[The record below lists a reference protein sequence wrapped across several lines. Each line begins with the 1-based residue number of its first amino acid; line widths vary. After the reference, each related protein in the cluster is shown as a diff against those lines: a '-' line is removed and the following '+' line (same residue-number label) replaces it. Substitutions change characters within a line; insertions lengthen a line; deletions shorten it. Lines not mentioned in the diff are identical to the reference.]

1 MTDSK
6 HWKLN
11 IDEQGIAWLHLD
23 RQDSKINTL
32 SSEVMH
38 ELEGVL
44 HQIEQKGP
52 VGLVILSDK
61 SSGFIAGADVSE
73 FTTWNKEEETYQY
86 IKYCQSL
93 LNRIEDLPCPT
104 VALINGFCMGGG
116 TELSLAC
123 KYRIALDSPA
133 TRIGLPEIKLG
144 IHPGFGGT
152 VRSIRYMGTL
162 AAMDMMLT
170 GRPLSARAAKKTGL
184 CDYIVPERHLLNAA
198 KKVILDKPLI
208 RKKGILNSII
218 SNRLIRPLIAH
229 QMRKRVSKKASKEHY
244 PAPFALIDLWEKY
257 NDSSQ
262 MMEHEAR
269 SISKLLATDTAQ
281 NLIRVFF
288 LQSKIKE
295 NGKKSDFRA
304 SHVHVVGAGVMGGDI
319 AAWCVLK
326 GLTVTLQDQSPER
339 IAPAIKRAA
348 QLFRKKLK
356 VNRLVTAAMDRLIP
370 DIEGFGLK
378 RADVVIEA
386 IFENL
391 EAKQNL
397 FKHIES
403 QVRENTLLCTNTSSI
418 PLEEISAALTNPAR
432 LVGLHFFNPVDK
444 MQLIEIVHS
453 HQTDSEIIKQASA
466 FAIQISRLPIKVK
479 SSPGFLVN
487 RILMPYLLEA
497 TFMAQEGIPGV
508 LIDKAALDF
517 GMPMGPIE
525 LADRVGLD
533 ICLSVAEI
541 LSQRLGGTVPDILQD
556 KVSSGY
562 LGIKS
567 GKGFYE
573 YHKGKAIKPKPEKN
587 NINSKEIQDR
597 LVLRLLNEAVACLRE
612 GVVESEDMLDA
623 GIIFGTGFAPF
634 TGGPLHYLHSL
645 SIKNQQ
651 TRFNEFNKK
660 YGDRF
665 IMDKGWEKLLC

>member
-6 HWKLN
+6 HWTLN
-11 IDEQGIAWLHLD
+11 IDEKGIAWLHLH

-32 SSEVMH
+32 STEVMK
-38 ELEGVL
+38 ELESYI

-52 VGLVILSDK
+52 TGLVILSDK

-73 FTTWNKEEETYQY
+73 FTSWNNEEETYQY

-93 LNRIEDLPCPT
+93 FNRIEELPCPS

-116 TELSLAC
+116 TELSLSC
-123 KYRIALDSPA
+123 QYRILLDSPS

-152 VRSIRYMGTL
+152 VKSIRLMGPL
-162 AAMDMMLT
+162 SAMDMMLT
-170 GRPLSARAAKKTGL
+170 GRALSARAARKTGL
-184 CDYIVPERHLLNAA
+184 CDYVVPERHMLNAA
-198 KKVILDKPLI
+198 RKIILEKKPT
-208 RKKGILNSII
+208 RKKSILSKII
-218 SNRLIRPLIAH
+218 SNRLIRPLVAH
-229 QMRKRVSKKASKEHY
+229 QMRKRVAKKASRTHY

-257 NDSSQ
+257 ADSSQ

-288 LQSKIKE
+288 LQSTIKE
-295 NGKKSDFRA
+295 NGKQSDFRA
-304 SHVHVVGAGVMGGDI
+304 SHIHVVGAGVMGGDI

-326 GLTVTLQDQSPER
+326 GLTVTLQDQSPDR

-348 QLFRKKLK
+348 ILFKKKLK
-356 VNRLVTAAMDRLIP
+356 IDRLVTSAMDRLIP
-370 DIEGFGLK
+370 DVEGYGIK

-391 EAKQNL
+391 NAKQNL
-397 FKHIES
+397 FKDLES
-403 QVRENTLLCTNTSSI
+403 QVHEDTLLCTNTSSI
-418 PLEEISAALTNPAR
+418 PLEEISQVLKKPERLT
-432 LVGLHFFNPVDK
+432 GLHFFNPVDK

-453 HQTDSEIIKQASA
+453 EDTDEEKIKQTSA
-466 FAIQISRLPIKVK
+466 FAIQISRLPVKVK
-479 SSPGFLVN
+479 STPGFLVN

-497 TFMAQEGIPGV
+497 SFMAQEGIPVV

-541 LSQRLGGTVPDILQD
+541 LSQRLGGIVPDILQD
-556 KVSSGY
+556 RVTSGN
-562 LGIKS
+562 LGIKT

-573 YHKGKAIKPKPEKN
+573 YHNGKPIKPKSDKKE
-587 NINSKEIQDR
+587 INMNDIQDR
-597 LVLRLLNEAVACLRE
+597 LILRLLNEAIACLRE
-612 GVVESEDMLDA
+612 GVVESEELLDA

-634 TGGPLHYLHSL
+634 TGGPLNYLHTL
-645 SIKNQQ
+645 SINKQQ
-651 TRFNEFNKK
+651 SRFDEFNRK

-665 IMDKGWEKLLC
+665 IMDKGWENILC